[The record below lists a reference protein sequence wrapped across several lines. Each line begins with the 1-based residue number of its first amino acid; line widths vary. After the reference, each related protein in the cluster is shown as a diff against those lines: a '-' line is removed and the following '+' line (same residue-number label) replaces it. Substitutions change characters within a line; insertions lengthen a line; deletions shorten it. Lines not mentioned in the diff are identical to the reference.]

1 MTEARFAVHDVGE
14 LTNRGRIVIGD
25 ILAGTVRVG
34 MWASIEGP
42 NTSGRWLVAGVE
54 FADNPSRHES
64 HIGLVLTDAPPLRL
78 LREVLVPGSVLV
90 ITEQRST

>member
-34 MWASIEGP
+34 MWASIERP
-42 NTSGRWLVAGVE
+42 NTNGRWLVAGVE

-64 HIGLVLTDAPPLRL
+64 HIGLVLADAPPLKF
-78 LREVLVPGSVLV
+78 LREFLVRGSVLV
-90 ITEQRST
+90 VTDQGST